1 MTSPLKEKL
10 RDLPSKPG
18 IYQYKDKNGTIIYV
32 GKAKNLKNR
41 VKSYFS
47 TKKHNAKTTAL
58 VEKIYDLELIITD
71 NEIEALVLENNLI
84 KNLKPRYNINL
95 KDDKSFPYIK
105 ITNEPFPQIYYTRDI
120 LRDGSKYF
128 GPFTEVKSMKNTL
141 DLLKKIFKI
150 RSCRYFIDQ
159 KVIDQKKVKLCLDFH
174 IKKCNGPCEGLQSE
188 IDYNKSIKQIIQI
201 LKGKTEEII
210 AELSDEMNN
219 LSSNLKFE
227 SAAEIRDRI
236 EQLRVYSNRQKVV
249 TVDNIDR
256 DIIAIASE
264 DKDAACTIL
273 NIRDG
278 KLIGKRQFHLV
289 IKMEDDLSRILS
301 AAIRFYYNEYVDIP
315 NEIICDNLPE
325 DDDFLLGWLNAKE
338 EKTVKFIIP
347 QRESDKKSLL
357 KMSTQNAILFLKEIQ
372 LQKMKKE
379 GNIPHVLQSLK
390 RDLRL
395 KKIPKRIE
403 CFDISNLQ
411 GTDSVASMVVFVDG
425 KPKKSDYRKFIIKT
439 VEGPNDFAS
448 MEEVIFR
455 RYSRLLEEN
464 TDFPE
469 LIMVD
474 GGKGQL
480 SSAVSVLIKIG
491 KKEQEIIGLAK
502 QLEEVFLPEESDSI
516 IIPRTSSSIRLLQHI
531 RDEAH
536 RFAITFHRERRSKRI
551 ITTELSNINGIGGKI
566 AEKLLIKFGS
576 VKNIKAQTI
585 EELIASIGKSK
596 AQIIFDYFKKS

>member
-105 ITNEPFPQIYYTRDI
+105 ITNEPFPQIYYTREI
-120 LRDGSKYF
+120 VRDGSKYF

-150 RSCRYFIDQ
+150 RSCKYFIDQ
-159 KVIDQKKVKLCLDFH
+159 KVIEQKKVKLCLDFH
-174 IKKCNGPCEGLQSE
+174 IKRCNGPCEGLQSE
-188 IDYNKSIKQIIQI
+188 VDYNKSVKQIIQI

-210 AELSDEMNN
+210 AELSDEMYN
-219 LSSNLKFE
+219 LSKNLKFE
-227 SAAEIRDRI
+227 DAAEIRDRI
-236 EQLRVYSNRQKVV
+236 EQLRVYSNKQKVV
-249 TVDNIDR
+249 TADNIDR

-273 NIRDG
+273 NIRNG

-289 IKMEDDLSRILS
+289 IKMEDNLSRILS

-315 NEIICDNLPE
+315 NEIICESLPE
-325 DDDFLLGWLNAKE
+325 DDEFLLGWLTAKE
-338 EKTVKFIIP
+338 EKAVKFVIP

-455 RYSRLLEEN
+455 RYSKLIEEN

-480 SSAVSVLIKIG
+480 SSAVSILTKIG
-491 KKEQEIIGLAK
+491 KKDQEIIGLAK

-536 RFAITFHRERRSKRI
+536 RFAITFHRERRSKRT
-551 ITTELSNINGIGGKI
+551 ITTELSKIKGIGGKI

-576 VKNIKAQTI
+576 VKNIKAQTLENLTEI
-585 EELIASIGKSK
+585 IGKAK

>member
-379 GNIPHVLQSLK
+379 GNIPHILQSLK

>member
-105 ITNEPFPQIYYTRDI
+105 ITNEPFPQIYYTREI

-536 RFAITFHRERRSKRI
+536 RFAITFHKKLRDEKTIKSI
-551 ITTELSNINGIGGKI
+551 LDDIEGIGPKRKKI
-566 AEKLLIKFGS
+566 LLKHFKSIE
-576 VKNIKAQTI
+576 NIKKATL
-585 EELIASIGKSK
+585 EELQKVEGVPKDLAKK
-596 AQIIFDYFKKS
+596 IFNFFI

>member
-105 ITNEPFPQIYYTRDI
+105 ITNEPFPQIYYTREI
-120 LRDGSKYF
+120 VRDGSKYF

-150 RSCRYFIDQ
+150 RSCKYFIDQ
-159 KVIDQKKVKLCLDFH
+159 KVIEQKKVKLCLDFH
-174 IKKCNGPCEGLQSE
+174 IKRCNGPCEGLQSE
-188 IDYNKSIKQIIQI
+188 VDYNKSVKQIIQI

-210 AELSDEMNN
+210 AELSDEMYN
-219 LSSNLKFE
+219 LSKNLKFE
-227 SAAEIRDRI
+227 DAAEIRDRI
-236 EQLRVYSNRQKVV
+236 EQLRVYSNKQKVV
-249 TVDNIDR
+249 TADNIDR

-273 NIRDG
+273 NIRNG

-289 IKMEDDLSRILS
+289 IKMEDNLSRIL
-301 AAIRFYYNEYVDIP
+301 AASIRFYYNEYVDIP
-315 NEIICDNLPE
+315 NEIICESLPE
-325 DDDFLLGWLNAKE
+325 DDEFLLGWLTAKE
-338 EKTVKFIIP
+338 EKAVKFVIP

-455 RYSRLLEEN
+455 RYSKLIEEN

-480 SSAVSVLIKIG
+480 SSAVSILTKIG
-491 KKEQEIIGLAK
+491 KKDQEIIGLAK

-536 RFAITFHRERRSKRI
+536 RFAITFHRERRSKRT
-551 ITTELSNINGIGGKI
+551 ITTELSKIKGIGGKI

-576 VKNIKAQTI
+576 VKNIKAQTLENLTEI
-585 EELIASIGKSK
+585 IGKAK

>member
-536 RFAITFHRERRSKRI
+536 RFAITFHKKLRDEKTIKSI
-551 ITTELSNINGIGGKI
+551 LDDIEGIGPKRKKI
-566 AEKLLIKFGS
+566 LLKHFKSIE
-576 VKNIKAQTI
+576 NIKKATL
-585 EELIASIGKSK
+585 EELQKVEGVPKDLAKK
-596 AQIIFDYFKKS
+596 IFNFFI